1 MLRRFNPFR
10 PRHGLCA
17 LGLLAFCAGAA
28 AQAPPREVS
37 PADLGKYWLVTNSS
51 VWTDVPHNG
60 KGLDKPTCA
69 ALRYVINGDGTTS
82 DIVLEKLVP
91 DSALG
96 SVAVSFVSGLRYAPG
111 PSNKALNPVS
121 TRLVLPLNL
130 PLLKGNDAERAQIQA
145 QRDAVVAAC
154 APARHAVPAVQGEGA
169 GEGGKPAGSGL

>member
-1 MLRRFNPFR
+1 MIHRRTVR
-10 PRHGLCA
+10 AALCGFTLSA
-17 LGLLAFCAGAA
+17 VAATAG

-82 DIVLEKLVP
+82 GIVLEKLVP
-91 DSALG
+91 DSSLG
-96 SVAVSFVSGLRYAPG
+96 SVAISFVSGLRYAAG
-111 PSNKALNPVS
+111 PSNKSLNPVS

-154 APARHAVPAVQGEGA
+154 APTPAA
-169 GEGGKPAGSGL
+169 KP